1 MSGRGRARRLGP
13 HVPAPD
19 RAPHHLV
26 AGHDFER
33 PETVASAIRI
43 GSPASK
49 EGALGR
55 ARVRWPQRALQT
67 EILAAQEMLAQEEG
81 VFCEPASA
89 AGIAG
94 LLKLAS
100 EGRGPEGTIVS
111 VLTGHG
117 LKEPDVILGRVQLPD
132 PVPATFEA
140 VARFIKRSVMN
151 IGPRQSP
158 FPVSAT
164 FPTPWYGR
172 VSNRPLRPY
181 SLLPMISVRVPAT
194 SANLGPGYDAVGLAL
209 SLSMRIGLDRSPHPE
224 IEIRGTG
231 ADLIPRGP
239 EHPAYRA
246 ARFVAELVGES
257 DAQFRLVQENSIPPT
272 RGLGGSAAALVGGA
286 VAANDLFG
294 GQIAAPDLLS
304 IVCELDGHPDNAAPA
319 LLGGL
324 VIGTLTPVGVSAVRL
339 EPKDLKVVVAVP
351 DFAVSTTAAR
361 RALPDSVPHRD
372 ATFNVGRSGLLLGAL
387 ATGEYHLLRVAMQD
401 RLHQPYRSHL
411 IPGLEDVIE
420 VA

>member
-1 MSGRGRARRLGP
+1 
-13 HVPAPD
+13 
-19 RAPHHLV
+19 
-26 AGHDFER
+26 
-33 PETVASAIRI
+33 
-43 GSPASK
+43 
-49 EGALGR
+49 
-55 ARVRWPQRALQT
+55 
-67 EILAAQEMLAQEEG
+67 
-81 VFCEPASA
+81 
-89 AGIAG
+89 
-94 LLKLAS
+94 
-100 EGRGPEGTIVS
+100 
-111 VLTGHG
+111 
-117 LKEPDVILGRVQLPD
+117 
-132 PVPATFEA
+132 
-140 VARFIKRSVMN
+140 
-151 IGPRQSP
+151 
-158 FPVSAT
+158 
-164 FPTPWYGR
+164 
-172 VSNRPLRPY
+172 
-181 SLLPMISVRVPAT
+181 MISVRVPAT

-209 SLSMRIGLDRSPHPE
+209 SLGTRIGLERSSHPTVE
-224 IEIRGTG
+224 VHGTG
-231 ADLIPRGP
+231 APLIPRGP

-257 DAQFRLVQENSIPPT
+257 DVHFRLVQENSIPPT

-294 GQIAAPDLLS
+294 GQIAPPDLLN

-339 EPKDLKVVVAVP
+339 EPKNLKVVVSVP

-372 ATFNVGRSGLLLGAL
+372 AAFNVGRSGLLLGAL

-420 VA
+420 AALANGAHGACLSGSGPTVLAFAPEQGAWGIAAAMQAAFEARDVRAESWALDVDLAGARVEPPEEVSALGPALVH

>member
-1 MSGRGRARRLGP
+1 
-13 HVPAPD
+13 V
-19 RAPHHLV
+19 
-26 AGHDFER
+26 
-33 PETVASAIRI
+33 
-43 GSPASK
+43 
-49 EGALGR
+49 
-55 ARVRWPQRALQT
+55 
-67 EILAAQEMLAQEEG
+67 
-81 VFCEPASA
+81 
-89 AGIAG
+89 
-94 LLKLAS
+94 
-100 EGRGPEGTIVS
+100 
-111 VLTGHG
+111 
-117 LKEPDVILGRVQLPD
+117 
-132 PVPATFEA
+132 
-140 VARFIKRSVMN
+140 
-151 IGPRQSP
+151 
-158 FPVSAT
+158 
-164 FPTPWYGR
+164 
-172 VSNRPLRPY
+172 
-181 SLLPMISVRVPAT
+181 ISVRVPAT

-224 IEIRGTG
+224 IDIKGTG

-294 GQIAAPDLLS
+294 GQIAAPDLLN

-372 ATFNVGRSGLLLGAL
+372 AAFNVGRSGLLLGAL

-420 VA
+420 AALKTGAYGACLSGSGPTVLAFAPEARAREIASSMKTTFEARGVGVESWALDVDLAGARVEPPEEVSTPSRVPVL